1 MDYCTYFLD
10 KLRNDE
16 KKIVDEVHQYLFC
29 VIFFSHNLLLVMIWK
44 NCPADLSSG
53 NCLATFFL
61 FNLGQN

>member
-29 VIFFSHNLLLVMIWK
+29 VIFLAIIFSW
-44 NCPADLSSG
+44 
-53 NCLATFFL
+53 
-61 FNLGQN
+61 